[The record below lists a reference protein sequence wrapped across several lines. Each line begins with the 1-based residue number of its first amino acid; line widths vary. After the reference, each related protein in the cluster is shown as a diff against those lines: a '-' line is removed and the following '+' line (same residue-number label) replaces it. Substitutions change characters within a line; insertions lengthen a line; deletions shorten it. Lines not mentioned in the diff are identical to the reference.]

1 MNLYGVLRLLVSKAP
16 MPETQI
22 ADCIAVIEEAERMNM
37 LGTSAKRMEVK
48 AHDCQYPYMS
58 DVCSLCGKGRNE

>member
-48 AHDCQYPYMS
+48 AHECQYDWKS
-58 DVCSLCGKGRNE
+58 NVCRLCGKGPE